1 MKACEDARFS
11 GALAHDLIANGL
23 KEIFPDLLATHR
35 RAMKEPLLVMCDD
48 VAETPGA
55 AERVRSKVA
64 LVKRSVASETER
76 LRVLYPQHGDLTSS
90 SSVPVTS
97 GLDPPV
103 PEASSILTG
112 PHPTAGVL
120 ASSGKSSGSPPGVVP
135 QANLLADDVVYFR
148 PHNVRL

>member
-23 KEIFPDLLATHR
+23 NEIFPDLLAAHR
-35 RAMKEPLLVMCDD
+35 WAMKEPLLVMCDD
-48 VAETPGA
+48 VAGTPGA
-55 AERVRSKVA
+55 ADRVRSKVA
-64 LVKRSVASETER
+64 LVKRSVASERER
-76 LRVLYPQHGDLTSS
+76 LCELYPQPGGPTSS
-90 SSVPVTS
+90 SSVAVTL

-103 PEASSILTG
+103 PEGSSILTV

-120 ASSGKSSGSPPGVVP
+120 ASSGKSSGTPPGVVRP
-135 QANLLADDVVYFR
+135 ANLLPDDVVYFR